1 MTIRYEINPP
11 KISDDGQDAR
21 NVLFERIET
30 ISSVCSG
37 IHLTDSVLGIPR
49 VSPFEIAKQIRESD
63 KNIKLTC
70 SLRVRDKNLN
80 DIEKIVE
87 QSVGIVDGILV
98 LMGDKS
104 DTVLNKDELVPSQVV
119 KTLNDN
125 GLGKKLELF
134 LSIPNNPNFVKIQ
147 KKIDAK
153 PAGFFTQVIHSKE
166 QIEKISDRL
175 KPNGFNI
182 NDKCG
187 STYPS
192 KIQIAVKK
200 YKAHV
205 GISFDGDAD
214 RIIMCDE
221 NSKIIDGDQI
231 IAMLARRWKSK
242 KILKDGV
249 IGTLMSNH
257 GLNNFLRKEK
267 IKFLKSKVGDRYVK
281 EKMKKLN
288 FNLGG
293 EQSGH
298 IILGKFATTGDGLMV
313 LWRSFFH

>member
-1 MTIRYEINPP
+1 MYNQKPPMTVRYEINPP
-11 KISDDGQDAR
+11 KISGDGQDVR

-30 ISSVCSG
+30 ISSVCNG

-49 VSPFEIAKQIRESD
+49 VSPFEVAKQIRKSD

-87 QSVGIVDGILV
+87 QSVGTVDGILV

-104 DTVLNKDELVPSQVV
+104 DTVLNKDELIPSQVV

-134 LSIPNNPNFVKIQ
+134 LSIPSNPNFVKIQ

-175 KPNGFNI
+175 GSNGFKI
-182 NDKCG
+182 IPCLLL
-187 STYPS
+187 PS
-192 KIQIAVKK
+192 HK
-200 YKAHV
+200 
-205 GISFDGDAD
+205 
-214 RIIMCDE
+214 
-221 NSKIIDGDQI
+221 NSKSAEFLKIDWSDY
-231 IAMLARRWKSK
+231 K
-242 KILKDGV
+242 
-249 IGTLMSNH
+249 
-257 GLNNFLRKEK
+257 NNFLEFAHQIHDLAGDILISSPNDFKGAHE
-267 IKFLKSKVGDRYVK
+267 ILSK
-281 EKMKKLN
+281 L
-288 FNLGG
+288 
-293 EQSGH
+293 
-298 IILGKFATTGDGLMV
+298 AT
-313 LWRSFFH
+313 